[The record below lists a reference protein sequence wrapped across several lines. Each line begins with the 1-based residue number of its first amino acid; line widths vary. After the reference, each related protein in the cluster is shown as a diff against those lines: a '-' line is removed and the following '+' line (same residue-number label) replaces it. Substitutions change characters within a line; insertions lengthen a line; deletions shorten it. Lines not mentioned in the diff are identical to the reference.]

1 VTVSLSARGSSAT
14 SASRRARHHV
24 CALALGRATPGIA
37 GIAFAD
43 IYKVWSQEKFPT
55 LLRAT
60 AQRTTISF
68 VASTAATRRC
78 RSH

>member
-1 VTVSLSARGSSAT
+1 VAVSLSARDPRLPQHPAVLGIMSARWRSAMRPPESRVLRSRT
-14 SASRRARHHV
+14 SN
-24 CALALGRATPGIA
+24 
-37 GIAFAD
+37 
-43 IYKVWSQEKFPT
+43 KVWSQEKFPT